1 MRIRHTY
8 LRRAPLVALCIL
20 AAATRS
26 RAQAPS
32 GQGSSNQPTRAQ
44 QVPLSG
50 RQGANTVVTQQ
61 SAVGGGA
68 TSNANTINT
77 NITAQGSYQ
86 SSVPDPQASG
96 APLTLTLGDAL
107 RRALR
112 FNLGSIDASNSLRQV
127 RAERLAAL
135 SALRPNLSASLSY
148 TDQKTDLQS
157 FGLSASTVPAFGS
170 LLPKVVGPYHY
181 YDARGSA
188 SQSLFDRTALENYR
202 GAKTLEE
209 ASQLSQKNARE
220 LVLLSVSG
228 EYLRNLS
235 EIALVKSQAAQVD
248 YAQASYTQAL
258 AQNRAGT
265 KARVDT
271 QRSLVQLQTEQQR
284 LSSNEADLAKEKLTL
299 VRMLG
304 LPLRTPI
311 VFTEAL
317 PFQQQSLMPLDDAI
331 RQAEAQRP
339 DLQASAAQLRA
350 AEQALHASR
359 SEHLPSASVS
369 GYYGIEGINPNAG
382 NGIFSVAGNVTIPI
396 FDGGRTRSDIEQAT
410 ATVDQRRAEY
420 QDQQQAV
427 ELDVRNAY
435 IDLEVATNQVKV
447 AKSNRILALDTLK
460 QSQDRF
466 AEGVTDSVEVVQS
479 SETLAAAERDYISS
493 LYSHNVAKLSVARAL
508 GQLEQVA
515 PNLLEVH

>member
-1 MRIRHTY
+1 MQLGFLHRHHPT
-8 LRRAPLVALCIL
+8 AVAVL
-20 AAATRS
+20 AFLAVLPC

-32 GQGSSNQPTRAQ
+32 GQGSGSQPSRAQ

-50 RQGANTVVTQQ
+50 RQGANSVVTQQ
-61 SAVGGGA
+61 SAIGGGA
-68 TSNANTINT
+68 TSSADTINT
-77 NITAQGSYQ
+77 SISAQGSYQ
-86 SSVPDPQASG
+86 SSVLDPGATG
-96 APLTLTLGDAL
+96 APITLTLGEAL

-112 FNLGSIDASNSLRQV
+112 FNLGSIDASNTLRQV

-135 SALRPNLSASLSY
+135 SALRPDLSASLSY
-148 TDQKTDLQS
+148 TDQKTDLQAI
-157 FGLSASTVPAFGS
+157 GLSANTVPAFGS

-188 SQSLFDRTALENYR
+188 SQSLFDRTALSNYR
-202 GAKTLEE
+202 EAKALEQ
-209 ASQLSQKNARE
+209 ASELSQKDARE
-220 LVLLSVSG
+220 LVLLAVSG

-235 EIALVKSQAAQVD
+235 EIALVRSQEAQVQ
-248 YAQASYTQAL
+248 YAQASYNQSL

-265 KARVDT
+265 KSRVDT

-284 LSSNEADLAKEKLTL
+284 LSSDRADLAKEQLTL

-311 VFTEAL
+311 SFTEAL
-317 PFQQQSLMPLDDAI
+317 SFRAQTVAPLDDAI

-359 SEHLPSASVS
+359 AEHLPSATVS
-369 GYYGIEGINPNAG
+369 GYYGIEGVNPNAG
-382 NGIFSVAGNVTIPI
+382 NGIFSVAGNVNIPI

-410 ATVDQRRAEY
+410 AVVDQRRAEY

-447 AKSNRILALDTLK
+447 ADSNRGLALDTLK

-479 SETLAAAERDYISS
+479 SESLAAAERDYISS

-515 PNLLEVH
+515 PSLLEVQ

>member
-1 MRIRHTY
+1 MRIGFLPRPH
-8 LRRAPLVALCIL
+8 LIALAAWALVATWPC
-20 AAATRS
+20 
-26 RAQAPS
+26 RAQGPS
-32 GQGSSNQPTRAQ
+32 GQGGGGQASRAQ
-44 QVPLSG
+44 QLPLSG
-50 RQGANTVVTQQ
+50 RQGANIVVTQQ

-77 NITAQGSYQ
+77 SINAQGSYQ
-86 SSVPDPQASG
+86 ASVLDPQATG
-96 APLTLTLGDAL
+96 APLNLTLGEAL

-112 FNLGSIDASNSLRQV
+112 FNLGSVDAGNTLRQV

-135 SALRPNLSASLSY
+135 SALRPNLSASLAY
-148 TDQKTDLQS
+148 TDQKTDLQAI
-157 FGLSASTVPAFGS
+157 GLSATTVPGFGS
-170 LLPKVVGPYHY
+170 MLPKVVGPYHY

-188 SQSLFDRTALENYR
+188 SQSLFDWTAISNYR
-202 GAKTLEE
+202 EAKTLEQ
-209 ASQLSQKNARE
+209 ASTLSQKDARE
-220 LVLLSVSG
+220 LVLLAVSG

-235 EIALVKSQAAQVD
+235 EIALVQSQQAQVQ
-248 YAQASYTQAL
+248 YAQASYDQSL

-265 KARVDT
+265 KSRVDT

-284 LSSNEADLAKEKLTL
+284 LSSDQADLTKEKLTL

-304 LPLRTPI
+304 LPLRTP
-311 VFTEAL
+311 VTFTEAL
-317 PFQQQSLMPLDDAI
+317 SFRAQMVSPLDDAI
-331 RQAEAQRP
+331 RQAESQRP

-359 SEHLPSASVS
+359 AEHLPSATVS
-369 GYYGIEGINPNAG
+369 GYYGIEGVNPNAG
-382 NGIFSVAGNVTIPI
+382 NGVFSVTGNVTIPI
-396 FDGGRTRSDIEQAT
+396 FDGGRTRSDIEQASVV
-410 ATVDQRRAEY
+410 VDQRRAEY

-447 AKSNRILALDTLK
+447 AESNRGLALDTLK

-479 SETLAAAERDYISS
+479 SESLAAAERDYISS

-515 PNLLEVH
+515 PSLLEVR

>member
-1 MRIRHTY
+1 MQNRYPY
-8 LRRAPLVALCIL
+8 LRRVPLLALCIFL
-20 AAATRS
+20 AAVRG
-26 RAQAPS
+26 RAQAP
-32 GQGSSNQPTRAQ
+32 GGGGSSSQPTRAQ

-68 TSNANTINT
+68 TSSANTINT
-77 NITAQGSYQ
+77 SISAQGSYQ
-86 SSVPDPQASG
+86 SSVLDPQATG
-96 APLTLTLGDAL
+96 MPLTLTLGEAL
-107 RRALR
+107 LRALR

-148 TDQKTDLQS
+148 TDQKTDLQAL
-157 FGLSASTVPAFGS
+157 GLSASTVPGFGS
-170 LLPKVVGPYHY
+170 MLPKVVGPYHY

-188 SQSLFDRTALENYR
+188 SQSLFDRTALSNYR
-202 GAKTLEE
+202 EAKALEA
-209 ASQLSQKNARE
+209 ASQLSQKDARE

-265 KARVDT
+265 KSRVDT

-299 VRMLG
+299 IRMLG
-304 LPLRTPI
+304 LPMRTSI
-311 VFTEAL
+311 TFAESL
-317 PFQQQSLMPLDDAI
+317 PFQQQTVMPLDDAI

-339 DLQASAAQLRA
+339 DLQASAAQVRA
-350 AEQALHASR
+350 AEQGLHASR

-369 GYYGIEGINPNAG
+369 AYYGIEGTNPNAG
-382 NGIFSVAGNVTIPI
+382 NGIFSVAGNVNIPI
-396 FDGGRTRSDIEQAT
+396 FDGGRTRSDIEQAI

-420 QDQQQAV
+420 QDRQQAV
-427 ELDVRNAY
+427 ELHVRNAY

-447 AKSNRILALDTLK
+447 AESNRSLALDTLK

-479 SETLAAAERDYISS
+479 SESLAAAERDYISS
-493 LYSHNVAKLSVARAL
+493 LYSYNVAKLSMARAL

-515 PNLLEVH
+515 PKLLGVQ